1 MYNELKDIFQ
11 YLVSVRKLK
20 NYLSVDIEFPT
31 NWKIPKRFVEEDKI
45 MENERVNDNK
55 RFFSFVSEFDELT
68 VDRTI
73 NNIKKIV
80 SYNKEIELKEK
91 LLKQKIDELKKIFE
105 NKNLENLQNLKFELL
120 EEKILTREEQA
131 LDWLKSEIEKDKM
144 ELENNKKKLVDSIKT
159 FQKEEIVKPPK
170 KLTLWQKIKKALL

>member
-68 VDRTI
+68 LDRTI
-73 NNIKKIV
+73 NNIKKII

-120 EEKILTREEQA
+120 EEKLNDGEEDFNQGGTSVGLA
-131 LDWLKSEIEKDKM
+131 
-144 ELENNKKKLVDSIKT
+144 
-159 FQKEEIVKPPK
+159 EE
-170 KLTLWQKIKKALL
+170 

>member
-68 VDRTI
+68 LDRTI

-120 EEKILTREEQA
+120 DEKLNDGEEDFNEGGTSIGLAEE
-131 LDWLKSEIEKDKM
+131 
-144 ELENNKKKLVDSIKT
+144 
-159 FQKEEIVKPPK
+159 
-170 KLTLWQKIKKALL
+170 